1 MYILTPDGTG
11 IIVNMRTST
20 IKLPRQL
27 PLLVIDKV
35 LFPGA
40 SIRISVTS
48 YRNLSLVK
56 NHLLSRNTLSSA
68 IIGIVPREPG
78 SDGEE
83 DVSAMHRIGTAGI
96 VVQVTGTN
104 WPKVA
109 YTLLVT
115 GLCRFR
121 LEGLVQESP
130 YLIGSVFQLD
140 KLPGEEIEDENSAE
154 LSELKDQFRDQA
166 AKLVDMLDLSL
177 PAVVRLKRLLG
188 SLPVQSLLDVCA
200 SIVRATQEER
210 LEILDTIDIAE
221 RLRKILPLLLRQI
234 ENIKLLQN
242 SKKDE
247 GITRSMQVEK
257 IVPIRGNRQKFD
269 FDDEDMEEDD
279 IILLERKIKAAGIPA
294 HVQKVAVKELQ
305 RLKKMP
311 PHMPEHAMTR
321 NYLELMT
328 ELPWSKIS
336 SEVVDITKSRKDLD
350 EDHYGMQKLKKR
362 VLEYLAV
369 RQLRKSLKGPILC
382 FVGPPGVG
390 KTSVGRSIAKSL
402 GREFHRIS
410 LGGACDQADIRGHR
424 RTYIGSMPGR
434 IIQGL
439 KTVGTKNPVFLL
451 DEIDKMNAGIHGDPA
466 AALLEVLDPEQN
478 CSFTDHYLNVP
489 FDLSQ
494 VLFIATANTMTTIP
508 PALLDRMEVI
518 PVPGYTYDEKQHI
531 ARNHLLPKQLKEHGL
546 SNKLLIIQDEAIKT
560 IILKY
565 TREAGVRSLER
576 KLGAV
581 CRAVAVKV
589 VECGKE
595 TLSVPE
601 SEKLG
606 EKLESISNSDQAAMI
621 DLPPDL
627 PVVVDETAV
636 EDILGPAQYDSEV
649 TARLGQPG
657 VAVGLAWTLA
667 GGEIMFVEATKMD
680 GDGQL
685 ILTGQLGEVMKES
698 AKLALNWVRCHAEEY
713 GIPVERGIDLM
724 ESTDVHIHF
733 PAGAVEKDG
742 PSAGVTIVTVLV
754 SLFTGRLVES
764 DVAMTG
770 EITLRGL
777 VLPVGG
783 IKEKVLAAHQAGMRR
798 VILPKKNE
806 KDLIEI
812 PQSVKD
818 DLVFELVSHLK
829 EVLKAAFE
837 GGFPFVN
844 QCAEMVP
851 SKL

>member
-1 MYILTPDGTG
+1 
-11 IIVNMRTST
+11 
-20 IKLPRQL
+20 
-27 PLLVIDKV
+27 
-35 LFPGA
+35 
-40 SIRISVTS
+40 
-48 YRNLSLVK
+48 
-56 NHLLSRNTLSSA
+56 
-68 IIGIVPREPG
+68 
-78 SDGEE
+78 
-83 DVSAMHRIGTAGI
+83 
-96 VVQVTGTN
+96 
-104 WPKVA
+104 
-109 YTLLVT
+109 
-115 GLCRFR
+115 
-121 LEGLVQESP
+121 
-130 YLIGSVFQLD
+130 
-140 KLPGEEIEDENSAE
+140 
-154 LSELKDQFRDQA
+154 
-166 AKLVDMLDLSL
+166 
-177 PAVVRLKRLLG
+177 
-188 SLPVQSLLDVCA
+188 
-200 SIVRATQEER
+200 
-210 LEILDTIDIAE
+210 
-221 RLRKILPLLLRQI
+221 
-234 ENIKLLQN
+234 
-242 SKKDE
+242 
-247 GITRSMQVEK
+247 MQVEK

-279 IILLERKIKAAGIPA
+279 IILLERKIKAAGMPSY
-294 HVQKVAVKELQ
+294 VQKVAVKELQ

-328 ELPWSKIS
+328 ELPWSKVS
-336 SEVVDITKSRKDLD
+336 SEVLDITKSRKDLD

-390 KTSVGRSIAKSL
+390 KTSVGRSIAQSL

-410 LGGACDQADIRGHR
+410 LGGVCDQADIRGHR

-451 DEIDKMNAGIHGDPA
+451 DEIDKVNAGIHGDPA

-494 VLFIATANTMTTIP
+494 VLFIATANTVTTIP

-546 SNKLLIIQDEAIKT
+546 SDKMLIIQDEAIKT

-595 TLSVPE
+595 ALSVPE
-601 SEKLG
+601 YEKPG
-606 EKLESISNSDQAAMI
+606 VKPESISNPDLASMI

-685 ILTGQLGEVMKES
+685 ILTGQLGDVMKES

-724 ESTDVHIHF
+724 EGTDVHIHF

-806 KDLIEI
+806 KDLIEV

-829 EVLKAAFE
+829 EVLQVAFE
-837 GGFPFVN
+837 GGFPSITH
-844 QCAEMVP
+844 CAEMVP